1 MFVALLIMKRNTFFL
16 KLFLFGLLFTG
27 NSGFR
32 LMAQRFLWTA
42 AGGEVGND
50 AATSV
55 VSGADGS
62 VYVCGNIAG
71 RAVFSGLSIQG
82 NGLFDA
88 FVAKYDPA
96 GDLLWVK
103 SFGGPGN
110 DKANGITR
118 SGNRIYFT
126 GYFEDSASFAGSL
139 LRSAGRSDLF
149 AACLDENGQLLWV
162 NHAGGPGPDIA
173 YGIAADSSGRSFVT
187 GSYDSYLAAGSD
199 TLRTSNLLSETFVL
213 ALDREGDFLW
223 KKSFSGSFTN
233 EGTGITASSDGRVGV
248 TGYFSGSLSYDN
260 RMLNTPNQSYDIFL
274 LSADAASGNLNWLKQ
289 AGGNYED
296 AAYALASAP
305 GGDFLVTGYFAGTA
319 LFDQLSVSYNNYN
332 DMFIARYDVQ
342 GNCLWVRSAGGS
354 GLDLGTSVCSD
365 EEGNAYVTGMFDNSI
380 SFRGYVLQGIDR
392 DVYMA
397 SYGLQGN
404 LRWADK
410 ASGIQTECGMG
421 IAATAGKIAIAGY
434 YLFNAEFPPF
444 TLPIADN
451 NDLFVAL
458 YEPTELILG
467 TDHPIEAPKET
478 RAYPQPFSDRFYLE
492 MQEVEELKLL
502 DLSGRIIETLKR
514 EADGSFSPATTFRGM
529 SIAEVLMK
537 DGRRRQIPLL
547 RH

>member
-1 MFVALLIMKRNTFFL
+1 MFVALLIMKRITFLL
-16 KLFLFGLLFTG
+16 KLVICGLLLSGTG
-27 NSGFR
+27 GHR

-55 VSGADGS
+55 VKGADGS

-71 RAVFSGLSIQG
+71 RANFGSLSIQG
-82 NGLFDA
+82 KGLFDA
-88 FVAKYDPA
+88 FVARYSA
-96 GDLLWVK
+96 EGDVLWVK
-103 SFGGPGN
+103 TFGGPGN
-110 DKANGITR
+110 DKANAITC
-118 SGNRIYFT
+118 SGNRIYFS
-126 GYFEDSASFAGSL
+126 GYYEDSAVFGGSQ

-149 AACLDENGQLLWV
+149 AACLDESGQLLWV
-162 NHAGGPGPDIA
+162 NQAGGPGADIA
-173 YGIAADSSGRSFVT
+173 YGIAADSAGRSFLT
-187 GSYDSYLAAGSD
+187 GSYEGFLAAGED
-199 TLRTSNLLSETFVL
+199 TLRTNNLLSESFVL
-213 ALDREGDFLW
+213 AIDQQGEFLW
-223 KKSFSGSFTN
+223 RKSFAGTFTN
-233 EGTGITASSDGRVGV
+233 EGTGITASPDGRIGLC
-248 TGYFSGSLSYDN
+248 GYFSGSLRYDN
-260 RMLNTPNQSYDIFL
+260 RGLNTPNQSYDIFL

-296 AAYALASAP
+296 AAYAVASAP
-305 GGDFLVTGYFAGTA
+305 DGDFLLTGYFAGTA
-319 LFDQLSVSYNNYN
+319 YFDQLSATYNNYN
-332 DMFIARYDVQ
+332 DMFIARYDAQ

-397 SYGLQGN
+397 SYGIQGN

-421 IAATAGKIAIAGY
+421 IACTEGKVAVAGY

-451 NDLFVAL
+451 NDLFVAQ

-467 TDHPIEAPKET
+467 TDDLSLDQSQAGV
-478 RAYPQPFSDRFYLE
+478 YPQPFNDRFYIDS
-492 MQEVEELKLL
+492 QEANELNWL
-502 DLSGRIIETLKR
+502 DLSGRKIEVLKR
-514 EADGSFSPATTFRGM
+514 EGDGSFRPGSEYRGM
-529 SIAEVLMK
+529 TVAEILMK
-537 DGRRRQIPLL
+537 DGTRRLIPLL